1 MSICHKQGDLVAVS
15 SQRQK
20 GSTTQF
26 SKGTK
31 RVAVRSIHEIN
42 KLASQLEWGTLKPE
56 FLPGDVKKESKVNM
70 NQIAMRIQQNVAI
83 VSIFYLKKVADHG
96 VCINAFYETSL
107 GACIV
112 VRASIS
118 CSRKSHQAKQYSL
131 CCFVCI
137 RNPHSPP
144 LSVRATISYGH
155 NHRGLRSRDKIQ
167 AIW

>member
-31 RVAVRSIHEIN
+31 RVAVRSIHEID
-42 KLASQLEWGTLKPE
+42 KLASQLEWGTLKAGI
-56 FLPGDVKKESKVNM
+56 LARDVKKEESKVNM
-70 NQIAMRIQQNVAI
+70 NQMAMRIQQNVAI
-83 VSIFYLKKVADHG
+83 LSIFYLKKVADHG

-112 VRASIS
+112 CRARIS

-131 CCFVCI
+131 C
-137 RNPHSPP
+137 
-144 LSVRATISYGH
+144 
-155 NHRGLRSRDKIQ
+155 
-167 AIW
+167 W